1 MILNI
6 NTKPNSSG
14 VPVFTYTGKYEIVD
28 DNNNTL
34 TDLKAKNWKIRF
46 LTSGE
51 LTFTNLKGAKKG
63 IDVFLVGG
71 GGKGGS
77 GGNYGSGS
85 GTGGGGGGGGYVIN
99 DFFCPSISKY
109 TITIGGSAANTTAF
123 GFTAKCGNNGGN
135 GTMSGTSGGAGG
147 TGSGKGGTGGHRY
160 QSGVNGGKGGNG
172 IYEFEEAGALQYG
185 GGGGGGAGAWTW
197 DADDGYHSA
206 YGTAGSGGSRG
217 GGAGGTQKGSA
228 GTANT
233 GGGGG
238 GGGWNGQS
246 YNNTH
251 LGGAGG
257 SGIVIIRNTRAD
269 LTELLWEDT
278 PFYGTV
284 NNSTGLN
291 VRNIPSSTASGTKV
305 NGTLTHN
312 QKVKIYD
319 LSLDSDSSQTSIWA
333 KIQESSFS
341 GWSILTYLTISAKGI
356 INKKQGATIYSTA
369 STEGTV
375 VATLPLNTTLTATEF
390 VNGNNLIWAKIAAIY
405 KGASYNGYILREH
418 INFSGN

>member
-71 GGKGGS
+71 GGKGGN
-77 GGNYGSGS
+77 GGNQSSSG

-185 GGGGGGAGAWTW
+185 GGGGGGAGAWFYS
-197 DADDGYHSA
+197 ADDGYHSA
-206 YGTAGSGGSRG
+206 YGTGGSGGSRG

-246 YNNTH
+246 YNDTH

-278 PFYGTV
+278 PFSGTV
-284 NNSTGLN
+284 NATDSLN

-305 NGTLTHN
+305 NGTLAY
-312 QKVKIYD
+312 QRKVKIHD
-319 LSLDSDSSQTSIWA
+319 LSLDTDSSQTVIWA
-333 KIQESSFS
+333 KIQESDVS
-341 GWSILTYLTISAKGI
+341 GWCNSNYLTINAQGI
-356 INKKQGATIYSTA
+356 INKKEGTTVYSSASASGTVITTLPFNTILTA
-369 STEGTV
+369 SSFVKGDNQVWTKISSTYNGT
-375 VATLPLNTTLTATEF
+375 T
-390 VNGNNLIWAKIAAIY
+390 
-405 KGASYNGYILREH
+405 YNGYVLREH